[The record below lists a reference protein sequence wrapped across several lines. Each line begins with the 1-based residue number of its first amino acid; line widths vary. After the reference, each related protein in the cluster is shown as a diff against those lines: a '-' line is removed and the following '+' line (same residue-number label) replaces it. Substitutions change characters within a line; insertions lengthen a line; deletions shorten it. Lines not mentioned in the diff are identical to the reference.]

1 MISDHMRVGGR
12 AKITMMTIINMVLND
27 NNDNND
33 TRCACED
40 PNMLTG
46 VQFSLL
52 LYRYLKDVKPSVNNI
67 FLY

>member
-1 MISDHMRVGGR
+1 MRVEGGGTTT
-12 AKITMMTIINMVLND
+12 TMMTVLTMMLND
-27 NNDNND
+27 NNNIND

-52 LYRYLKDVKPSVNNI
+52 LYRYLKDEKPSVNNI
-67 FLY
+67 IYA

>member
-1 MISDHMRVGGR
+1 MRGGGP
-12 AKITMMTIINMVLND
+12 KITMMTMLTMMLND
-27 NNDNND
+27 NNDIND

-52 LYRYLKDVKPSVNNI
+52 LYRYLKDEKPSVNNI
-67 FLY
+67 SYV